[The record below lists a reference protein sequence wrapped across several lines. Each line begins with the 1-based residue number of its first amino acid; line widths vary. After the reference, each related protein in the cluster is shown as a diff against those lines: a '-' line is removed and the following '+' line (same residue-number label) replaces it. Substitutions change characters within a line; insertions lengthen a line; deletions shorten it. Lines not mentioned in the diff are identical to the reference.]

1 MYFSY
6 HRYHHGC
13 LDTDYNFL
21 PFQVSVCKLI
31 LTTSTCHRQHSWKS
45 KRFSSICSCKCIL
58 FLYCISSRRCHLCLC
73 SLKQGGGGAAG
84 WPALKYDV
92 PVPLFLIL
100 DFFLPIF
107 TKHTSKFILNNI
119 FKQIKLWLQL
129 SRTSC
134 INRVACILHISEHLC
149 SYQELLGSEINIL
162 INVRK
167 LNLYKLFNDSS
178 YLYNA
183 FIR

>member
-73 SLKQGGGGAAG
+73 SLKRGGGGG
-84 WPALKYDV
+84 CGRVTCLKIWCACSFIPDIR
-92 PVPLFLIL
+92 L
-100 DFFLPIF
+100 FLPIF

-134 INRVACILHISEHLC
+134 INRMLVSCIFL
-149 SYQELLGSEINIL
+149 NIYAL
-162 INVRK
+162 IRS
-167 LNLYKLFNDSS
+167 FWGQ
-178 YLYNA
+178 
-183 FIR
+183 R